1 MKFAVALTFV
11 SVAVASVLDRRECAG
26 NNCNR
31 AITGTRDGL
40 SPLSVRSADCAS
52 FLKTTVTPAA
62 TTITVTVDGDDSV
75 PTKPAKRDFILENR
89 QATVVPF
96 ALPTYA
102 TACSSAAAYASACK
116 CFGVTAT
123 VTTAPTPTVTVT
135 STIDYCD
142 DL

>member
-1 MKFAVALTFV
+1 MKVAAVLSLV
-11 SVAVASVLDRRECAG
+11 SLAVASVIEKRECAG

-40 SPLSVRSADCAS
+40 PPVSLRSADCAS

-62 TTITVTVDGDDSV
+62 TTVTVTVEAEPSLV
-75 PTKPAKRDFILENR
+75 AKRDAVLEIR
-89 QATVVPF
+89 QATVVPSV
-96 ALPTYA
+96 LPAYA
-102 TACSSAAAYASACK
+102 TQCSGAPAYSSACS
-116 CFGVTAT
+116 CFGITAT

-135 STIDYCD
+135 STIDYCE